1 MKILIA
7 ASGFDSP
14 RKHEV
19 NIFALDQAKALR
31 DAGHDVRFAAVDTRS
46 IRHSRRGDVIDT
58 RWTAYPFI
66 TLRFPAARC
75 HWGFRSWPDGW
86 RPPASVAP

>member
-14 RKHEV
+14 RKHKI
-19 NIFALDQAKALR
+19 NIFGLDQAKALR

-46 IRHSRRGDVIDT
+46 IRH
-58 RWTAYPFI
+58 
-66 TLRFPAARC
+66 ARP
-75 HWGFRSWPDGW
+75 WGSWPDGW
-86 RPPASVAP
+86 RPLVSVAP

>member
-46 IRHSRRGDVIDT
+46 IRHSR
-58 RWTAYPFI
+58 P
-66 TLRFPAARC
+66 
-75 HWGFRSWPDGW
+75 WG
-86 RPPASVAP
+86 

>member
-46 IRHSRRGDVIDT
+46 IRHSRPWG
-58 RWTAYPFI
+58 TAYPFI

-75 HWGFRSWPDGW
+75 RWGFRSWPDGW